1 MTFFR
6 FFRIAA
12 STIAMTCLVA
22 LVPDHADAAGY
33 RELKGDGAPVH
44 VWYPTDSAPVA
55 GRFGPFD
62 VIQAVDA
69 PIRPG
74 TYEIVLMSHGVGGW
88 ARNHH
93 LTAQALSDSGFI
105 VIAPD
110 HAADPAI
117 GSSKTAEALAW
128 RVAELGKA
136 IDSVIRLDGFADAAR
151 QDRIHGLGFSLG
163 TVSIMSAAGAVVDLD
178 LVARH
183 CDEND
188 DPAFCDDAGFIDR
201 MIMRFMRDLDLPE
214 LDADVGDRYSV
225 NPFVTPDIALI
236 APIGQGLHVVPDSFS
251 AKRVFVRGMAQDEI
265 NRPEFHTEPYR
276 ALIPANRL
284 HSLSLNRNGNHFA
297 FIAPFAE
304 RVKNKD
310 RIAIAIDPPGFD
322 RRAFL
327 DNLNA
332 ELVNYFTVEDE

>member
-1 MTFFR
+1 
-6 FFRIAA
+6 
-12 STIAMTCLVA
+12 
-22 LVPDHADAAGY
+22 
-33 RELKGDGAPVH
+33 
-44 VWYPTDSAPVA
+44 
-55 GRFGPFD
+55 
-62 VIQAVDA
+62 
-69 PIRPG
+69 
-74 TYEIVLMSHGVGGW
+74 MSHGVGGW

-93 LTAQALSDSGFI
+93 LTAQALADAGFI
-105 VIAPD
+105 VIVPD

-136 IDSVIRLDGFADAAR
+136 IENVIRLDGFADAAR

-163 TVSIMSAAGAVVDLD
+163 TASIMAAAGAVVDLD

-214 LDADVGDRYSV
+214 LDVDVGDRYSV
-225 NPFVTPDIALI
+225 NPFITGDIALI

-284 HSLSLNRNGNHFA
+284 HSLSLNRDGNHFA
-297 FIAPFAE
+297 FVAPFAE

-327 DNLNA
+327 DSLNA
-332 ELVNYFTVEDE
+332 ELVGYFTGK

>member
-1 MTFFR
+1 MTFSPTLKFSLSA
-6 FFRIAA
+6 IMLAWIVMLSSDPA
-12 STIAMTCLVA
+12 E
-22 LVPDHADAAGY
+22 AAGY
-33 RELKGDGAPVH
+33 RVIKGDGAPVH
-44 VWYPTDSAPVA
+44 VWYPTDSAPIA
-55 GRFGPFD
+55 GRLGPFD
-62 VIQAVDA
+62 VAQAVDA
-69 PIRPG
+69 PLRQG
-74 TYEIVLMSHGVGGW
+74 KYEIVLMSHGVGGW

-93 LTAQALSDSGFI
+93 LTAQALADAGFI

-136 IDSVIRLDGFADAAR
+136 IENVIRLDGFADAAR

-163 TVSIMSAAGAVVDLD
+163 TASIMAAAGAVVDLD

-225 NPFVTPDIALI
+225 NPFITGDIALI

-284 HSLSLNRNGNHFA
+284 HSLSLNRDGNHFA
-297 FIAPFAE
+297 FVAPFAE

-327 DNLNA
+327 DSLNA
-332 ELVNYFTVEDE
+332 ELVGYFTGK